1 MTFIFNGAQIEQ
13 DMALN
18 QVKSLLFDPPILQ
31 YFDPKTK
38 NVIQADA
45 SQCRLGAVL
54 LQKGNQL
61 HICVTKFKHH

>member
-31 YFDPKTK
+31 YFDHKTK
-38 NVIQADA
+38 SVIQADA

-54 LQKGNQL
+54 LQNGQPIAYMCHK
-61 HICVTKFKHH
+61 V